1 MQLRPYQRYVV
12 SAVESG
18 WGEASKQLAVVP
30 TGGGKTI
37 IFASLAARNRGRTLI
52 LAHREELIG
61 QAADK
66 IQRATGITADVEK
79 AERWAD
85 PTAKVVVASVQTLTG
100 DRLNRWPSDHFSLV
114 VCDEAHHAVS
124 NSWQRTLARFDMH
137 ADVLGVTATS
147 DRSDKKD
154 LGVYFQ
160 RVAAEVRLV
169 DLIRDG
175 YLSPITIRSVPLKID
190 LSAVKSTA
198 GDLDAGQLGSALDPY
213 LDQIAQALKEHAPGR
228 RTLAFLPL
236 IATSQKFA
244 DACRRAGLRAE
255 HVDGYDPE
263 RKSKLERFASWE
275 WDVLSNAML
284 LTEGYDDPGIDC
296 ILNLR
301 PTKSRPLYCLDS
313 KTEVL
318 TRSGWSSDVKSG
330 TDVLAF
336 NRGSGELRYEATTG
350 SVRRRLNPEERFV
363 SITGPSVD
371 IRVTDKHNLIYDTK
385 RKAGWKLI
393 EAGSLARLT
402 DTNYLPVSGRMT
414 KPGVP
419 LTDHELRFIGWVM
432 TDGTIGRTNKQ
443 IAISQGEHQP
453 WCKNIEEC
461 IVGCGFKF
469 TRRTGLR
476 QTGFNQTSNA
486 ALWTVS
492 FGKPRGTDKHLAG
505 WGRLEPWLSKDF
517 SPALLDLTP
526 AQFDVLIEA
535 IHLGDGSKQA
545 KTNGWTRR
553 SFHICSANLVFIE
566 RLQVAAIESGYRAN
580 LSFHSTQN
588 PIWMLH
594 LKKQSWSR
602 VGGTSGDRPSW
613 KVEPFADEECWCV
626 EVPSGAIV
634 TRRNGKV
641 SIVGNCQ
648 MIGRGTRVEPLKD
661 DLLVLDFLWM
671 HERHSLSRPA
681 HLVASSDAEADA
693 ITELSQEKAEGGG
706 DGQIDLLEAV
716 SDAAEKREKKLADEL
731 RKQVGKRGKYIT
743 AEEFALRHHELAVA
757 EYEPALP
764 WEHKPPTERQ
774 AFALKR
780 AGVDPASVRGRGHA
794 SKILDIHFKGQAL
807 TLASPAQ
814 RKLLARFGHPSPD
827 VASVVDF
834 RKFMAGVRS

>member
-1 MQLRPYQRYVV
+1 MNLRPYQKDAIL
-12 SAVESG
+12 AVESG

-124 NSWQRTLARFDMH
+124 NSWQKTLARFDMH
-137 ADVLGVTATS
+137 ADVLGVTATP
-147 DRSDKKD
+147 DRGDKKD

-236 IATSQKFA
+236 IATSEKFA

-255 HVDGYDPE
+255 HVDGYDAE

-301 PTKSRPLYCLDS
+301 PTKSRPLY
-313 KTEVL
+313 
-318 TRSGWSSDVKSG
+318 
-330 TDVLAF
+330 A
-336 NRGSGELRYEATTG
+336 
-350 SVRRRLNPEERFV
+350 
-363 SITGPSVD
+363 
-371 IRVTDKHNLIYDTK
+371 
-385 RKAGWKLI
+385 
-393 EAGSLARLT
+393 
-402 DTNYLPVSGRMT
+402 
-414 KPGVP
+414 
-419 LTDHELRFIGWVM
+419 
-432 TDGTIGRTNKQ
+432 
-443 IAISQGEHQP
+443 
-453 WCKNIEEC
+453 
-461 IVGCGFKF
+461 
-469 TRRTGLR
+469 
-476 QTGFNQTSNA
+476 
-486 ALWTVS
+486 
-492 FGKPRGTDKHLAG
+492 
-505 WGRLEPWLSKDF
+505 
-517 SPALLDLTP
+517 
-526 AQFDVLIEA
+526 
-535 IHLGDGSKQA
+535 
-545 KTNGWTRR
+545 
-553 SFHICSANLVFIE
+553 
-566 RLQVAAIESGYRAN
+566 
-580 LSFHSTQN
+580 
-588 PIWMLH
+588 
-594 LKKQSWSR
+594 
-602 VGGTSGDRPSW
+602 
-613 KVEPFADEECWCV
+613 
-626 EVPSGAIV
+626 
-634 TRRNGKV
+634 
-641 SIVGNCQ
+641 Q

-706 DGQIDLLEAV
+706 DGQLDLLEAV
-716 SDAAEKREKKLADEL
+716 SDAAEKREKKLAEEL

-743 AEEFALRHHELAVA
+743 AEEFALRHHELAIA